1 METLLRG
8 VRELYRFTQR
18 HPLRA
23 VVVLWLALALVV
35 SVGDAVT
42 GKVRRDFASY
52 SLAAAKTMF
61 QGGNPYSRGDAQT
74 SYKYFP
80 LNATLLWP
88 FTKMPLPI
96 AQGIWTAT
104 NATLLVI
111 SLWAHRYIWA
121 RNLRVP
127 WWVWAIAFA
136 VALRFFV
143 KNLRL
148 GQWNTTVY
156 CLSFLG
162 LTAIYHGRER
172 VGAFL
177 TSLAAALKYMPS
189 FFAIYLALR
198 GRWRAAVLM
207 LAGFCFWVL
216 VVPTL
221 VHGPARHWE
230 LLKNYWG
237 RASKQYEGMVSG
249 DYTSSLS
256 LRSTVMRMTSDVK
269 PRIPDPDTYDFTV
282 VLLPKETARRL
293 SEVVAYATL
302 VATLGMTFLVTRR
315 QTQSTSADQGTDER
329 TGRAAAEILS
339 EFLLIGLWYTT
350 FLMISPESRTPHF
363 LTTFTP
369 AFALGVCLA
378 NEICARKVKTPVA
391 LLLGASALFLLLGS
405 EISEH
410 ARYHLILK
418 GLGCYAWAQIALWL
432 ACSVA
437 IMDLTATSQT
447 EPS

>member
-1 METLLRG
+1 MEILLRG
-8 VRELYRFTQR
+8 FREFYRVTQR

-23 VVVLWLALALVV
+23 VVVLWLALAIVV

-42 GKVRRDFASY
+42 GKVRRDFTSY

-61 QGGNPYSRGDAQT
+61 QGGNPYSREDAQT

-96 AQGIWTAT
+96 AQGLWTAT
-104 NATLLVI
+104 NATLLVLC
-111 SLWAHRYIWA
+111 LWAHRRIWA
-121 RNLRVP
+121 RDLRVP
-127 WWVWAIAFA
+127 WWVWAIALA

-148 GQWNTTVY
+148 GQWNTSVY

-162 LTAIYHGRER
+162 LTAIYHARER
-172 VGAFL
+172 AGAL
-177 TSLAAALKYMPS
+177 LASLAAALKYMPS

-198 GRWRAAVLM
+198 GRWRAALFM
-207 LAGFCFWVL
+207 LLGFCLWVL

-221 VHGPARHWE
+221 VHGPQRHWE

-237 RASKQYEGMVSG
+237 RASKQYKGMVST

-256 LRSTVMRMTSDVK
+256 LRSTVMRMTSEVK

-293 SEVVAYATL
+293 SEFVAYATL
-302 VATLGMTFLVTRR
+302 VATLGVTLLVTRR
-315 QTQSTSADQGTDER
+315 QTQASSVDQEANPR
-329 TGRAAAEILS
+329 TRWEASQVLS
-339 EFLLIGLWYTT
+339 ELLLIGLWYTM

-363 LTTFTP
+363 LTMFTP
-369 AFALGVCLA
+369 AFALGVGIA
-378 NEICARKVKTPVA
+378 NEVFPRRAKPAIAI
-391 LLLGASALFLLLGS
+391 LLGASALFLLLGS

-418 GLGCYAWAQIALWL
+418 GLGCYAWAQVALWL
-432 ACSVA
+432 ACSIA
-437 IMDLTATSQT
+437 LTSSTVPTQT
-447 EPS
+447 RSS